1 MTEIV
6 TLPTHVAKSRFALL
20 LPLFFAA
27 ASWLGAAWPGHGGRL
42 FCIGALAGI
51 WACLLIEPSGEPSSW
66 VWPTLVGGM
75 PILFLLGR
83 LLDRLESD
91 VRVWGLAVVGVA
103 GAAGY
108 LLLQQFVDIEHAVAH
123 HGSFLAFCICAVQ
136 LGSYGATLVAL
147 VVGASRVATR
157 TS

>member
-6 TLPTHVAKSRFALL
+6 TLPTQVAKSRFALL

-27 ASWLGAAWPGHGGRL
+27 ASGLGAVWPGHSGQL

-83 LLDRLESD
+83 VLDRLQSD
-91 VRVWGLAVVGVA
+91 IRVWAIAAVGVA
-103 GAAGY
+103 GAAGF
-108 LLLQQFVDIEHAVAH
+108 LLLQQFADLDRAVAH
-123 HGSFLAFCICAVQ
+123 HGSFFAFCVCAVQ
-136 LGSYGATLVAL
+136 LGGYGATLVAL
-147 VVGASRVATR
+147 VVGTSRVATR